1 MNMIPWGLVLT
12 LVFILTLVFSLTLIF
27 LSRFFYFTATWRL
40 FYSLQ

>member
-12 LVFILTLVFSLTLIF
+12 LVFILTLIF
-27 LSRFFYFTATWRL
+27 LSQFFYFTATWRL

>member
-12 LVFILTLVFSLTLIF
+12 LVFILVFILTLIF